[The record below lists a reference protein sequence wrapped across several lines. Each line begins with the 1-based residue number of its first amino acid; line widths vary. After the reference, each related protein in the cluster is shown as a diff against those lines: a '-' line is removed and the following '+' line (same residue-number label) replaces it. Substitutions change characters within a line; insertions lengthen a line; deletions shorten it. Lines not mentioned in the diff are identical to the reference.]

1 MGFLIYHNFQF
12 GHFPLKAQDEVWGT
26 DGYTMAPE
34 QVMPN
39 GSAEQI
45 KDGSMISGRWGYAT
59 GIQHGDRMLITAPTK
74 MTDGT
79 TQMRR
84 FYVPVATMTVLQTW
98 DVVAMK
104 ATGRHDVIL
113 ENAFVPSYR
122 SILVEDMR
130 ETRAKG
136 LAHNTGAIWR
146 MPLLSYMVMACA
158 GPVVGAAE
166 AWLEIV
172 TEVMKVKVGA
182 YSGDKQQGLMS
193 QKIRVAR
200 LAMELDATI
209 RLWAGH
215 IQDLWDQV
223 KNNDTPSRE
232 RRAEIRAVTAHVVKK
247 CYDIIDELARCVG
260 SRSFYADS
268 RIQRFHRDMS
278 SLSTHALFE
287 YDHLS
292 NMYGATRVGLA
303 LPANAMI

>member
-1 MGFLIYHNFQF
+1 MC
-12 GHFPLKAQDEVWGT
+12 
-26 DGYTMAPE
+26 
-34 QVMPN
+34 
-39 GSAEQI
+39 
-45 KDGSMISGRWGYAT
+45 
-59 GIQHGDRMLITAPTK
+59 
-74 MTDGT
+74 
-79 TQMRR
+79 
-84 FYVPVATMTVLQTW
+84 
-98 DVVAMK
+98 
-104 ATGRHDVIL
+104 
-113 ENAFVPSYR
+113 
-122 SILVEDMR
+122 

-166 AWLEIV
+166 ALLEIL

-182 YSGDKQQGLMS
+182 YSGDKQQVLMS

-209 RLWAGH
+209 RRWAGH

-232 RRAEIRAVTAHVVKK
+232 RHAEIRAVTAHVVKK
-247 CYDIIDELARCVG
+247 CYDVMDELARCVG

-268 RIQRFHRDMS
+268 PIQRFHHDMS

-287 YDHLS
+287 YDHVS

-303 LPANAMI
+303 LPTNAMI